1 MRHVTARTAHDIP
14 RRPPLRLTVGEA
26 VQVGDRD
33 TEWPEFVFVTASH
46 GTGWVPARHLSQ
58 PSGTTIVQRAYD
70 TTELPT
76 QVGDVL
82 DVVTEDLQS
91 GWLWCGSDDGRLGWV
106 PVRTVEAD
114 T

>member
-1 MRHVTARTAHDIP
+1 M
-14 RRPPLRLTVGEA
+14 
-26 VQVGDRD
+26 
-33 TEWPEFVFVTASH
+33 
-46 GTGWVPARHLSQ
+46 
-58 PSGTTIVQRAYD
+58 QRAYD